1 MKAPDTISR
10 LPPPSA
16 SMQFDTLLKQGVA
29 ACQQLAGDVWTDFN
43 EHDPGVTILEQ
54 LCFAITEL
62 GFRANY
68 PIAELVAPSIAAARA
83 TEAPVAP
90 ASAPSGGGA
99 NAAAPSARGLLHTT
113 AALAGNFPAA
123 VAPEPT
129 QCARHTLFTGDR
141 ILSCSPLVIDDYR
154 KLLYDQ
160 VRNLKNVWLQKV
172 DAANHPYGAR
182 GMLRVLIET
191 FGEELGES
199 ESAAHAELTGLLQHV
214 SALMHANRNL
224 GEDLAEITVLEP
236 CDFTVDATVVLE
248 DNTDP
253 VDVLA
258 KILFGIQFDLVPF
271 PKVSPIAPR
280 MQQGTQPDQLYIGP
294 LLKMGLIDDGGLSAK
309 CDSVSTDSLYQ
320 IMLGVP
326 GVKAVRDL
334 QINGGDG
341 PLTIASNA
349 VPRLKPSIFSR
360 SEQQNFT
367 IALER
372 NGANVPF
379 DSDMVRHRIARLFA
393 KLKKQEV
400 FSQEQVE
407 SAAYVK
413 LPVADCPDVRNYYS
427 VQHHFPATYGIGRF
441 GRIVNATD
449 KDNGVAM
456 RRRVAQTRQLQAYLL
471 FFEQVLAN
479 GAAQLADAWQL
490 FDLEQDLDRSYFY
503 QPVVSLTDYGT
514 EPPDMLDVLAGPPPT
529 AAKEQVR
536 HVVYVNAT
544 DRHAEILLRSR
555 EFDSLEQAEATRLR
569 ILAAAM
575 QEDHYRVLSLPSGEF
590 GLILNDRHHGQGLAF
605 ASVRFDSEHAARKEI
620 ARIAAFLRDVSRD
633 RQELAR
639 RIAVEAKGIYG
650 IKLIDDSGDAILAVE
665 HLTLH
670 MQKWSAAALLKYG
683 DDVENYRIRQ
693 LKSGDFMLVLHAG
706 QDQSIAHGVQRF
718 SSRENALTGRQ
729 AAAALVR
736 RLLSEPSRQTTQ
748 LSYLPPSTRGA
759 EGNANKLAYHSQQLD
774 ALVRKFDDFLERRNR
789 FLNHLLARFGERF
802 DDDALQRFDPAPTV
816 DRQAFL
822 RDLVKWKI
830 TFLQQCVHFGADRNL
845 GVDVSKMRAGA
856 TSQRSVLEQR
866 LACLL
871 GLPAAG
877 ESVAPG
883 FEYGDGASVAHVLN
897 ARQFA
902 FTSDR
907 PDLAQ
912 ALLRYGVR
920 RENYTIKEKKD
931 AVHVTFAWPND
942 PKGAH
947 EVYRAENRSQA
958 EAAIDAL
965 VNALIAYP
973 QDRARLYAGE
983 ELYLQEHILLLPQIR
998 SSTPTAADLKHV
1010 ASRIDWEGL
1019 QWKLEIDAPE
1029 RGELFRLALDS
1040 TRHRI
1045 VLIDGK
1051 YHQLE
1056 LVDDNGRVV
1065 ARNMRGH
1072 LTHRRA
1078 QEARREFLV
1087 HLRKTAQPVME
1098 ENVAPAAAPTSPD
1111 DFYSYR
1117 LSVMLP
1123 DWPIRMQNLEFR
1135 KFVQR
1140 TVDENCPAHLSAQ
1153 CYWLTLAQMT
1163 EFKRLRD
1170 EWAPL
1175 RSTYTIALATRK
1187 PSDKIPEVDQ
1197 LNEAAAA
1204 LEGFL
1209 RARIAG
1215 AAPVEAKSEAL

>member
-10 LPPPSA
+10 LPPSSA

-83 TEAPVAP
+83 AAAPGAPAQEDSGANVAALSASGLLRASATGAP
-90 ASAPSGGGA
+90 ASSVP
-99 NAAAPSARGLLHTT
+99 
-113 AALAGNFPAA
+113 
-123 VAPEPT
+123 VPEQPD
-129 QCARHTLFTGDR
+129 RHTLFTGDR
-141 ILSCSPLVIDDYR
+141 ILSCSPVVIDDYR

-172 DAANHPYGAR
+172 DAADHPCGAR
-182 GMLRVLIET
+182 GLLRVLIET

-199 ESAAHAELTGLLQHV
+199 ESGARAELTVLLQHV

-280 MQQGTQPDQLYIGP
+280 MQQGMQPDQLYIGP

-360 SEQQNFT
+360 SEQRNFT

-372 NGANVPF
+372 NGAGVPF

-413 LPVADCPDVRNYYS
+413 LPVADSPDVRNYYS

-441 GRIVNATD
+441 GRIANTTD
-449 KDNGVAM
+449 KDNGAAM

-479 GAAQLADAWQL
+479 GAAQLADAWRL

-503 QPVVSLTDYGT
+503 QPVVSLTDCGT
-514 EPPDMLDVLAGPPPT
+514 EPPDMLDVLAGPSPT

-536 HVVYVNAT
+536 HVIYVNAT

-590 GLILNDRHHGQGLAF
+590 GLILNDHRHGQGLAF

-620 ARIAAFLRDVSRD
+620 ARIAAFLRDVSQD

-650 IKLIDDSGDAILAVE
+650 IKLIDDNGDAVLAVE

-683 DDVENYRIRQ
+683 ADVENYRIRQ

-706 QDQSIAHGVQRF
+706 QDQSIASGVQRF

-729 AAAALVR
+729 AAAALVS
-736 RLLSEPSRQTTQ
+736 RLLSEPGRQTTQ

-759 EGNANKLAYHSQQLD
+759 EGNASKLAYHSQQLD

-845 GVDVSKMRAGA
+845 GVDVGKMIAGA
-856 TSQRSVLEQR
+856 MSQRSVLEQR

-920 RENYTIKEKKD
+920 RENYSIIEKKN
-931 AVHVTFAWPND
+931 AAHVTFSWPND
-942 PKGAH
+942 PNGAH
-947 EVYRAENRSQA
+947 EVYRAENKRQA
-958 EAAIDAL
+958 EAAVDAL

-973 QDRARLYAGE
+973 RDRARLYAGE
-983 ELYLQEHILLLPQIR
+983 ELYLQEHILLLPQIK
-998 SSTPTAADLKHV
+998 SSAPTAADLKHV

-1019 QWKLEIDAPE
+1019 QWKLESGAPE
-1029 RGELFRLALDS
+1029 RSELFRLALDS

-1045 VLIDGK
+1045 VLIGGK

-1056 LVDDNGRVV
+1056 LVDDDGRVV

-1078 QEARREFLV
+1078 QEARREFLT
-1087 HLRKTAQPVME
+1087 HLRKTAQPALE
-1098 ENVAPAAAPTSPD
+1098 ENVVSTPAPAAPD

-1153 CYWLTLAQMT
+1153 CCWLTQAQMM

-1175 RSTYTIALATRK
+1175 RSAYTVALAARM
-1187 PSDKIPEVDQ
+1187 PSDNVPIEVDR
-1197 LNEAAAA
+1197 LNAAAAA

-1209 RARIAG
+1209 RARNTG
-1215 AAPVEAKSEAL
+1215 AAPIEAKSEAQ